1 MGVDYAPQMV
11 VLQMVKQ
18 IWMPKQTKWEASGK
32 VIAMV
37 RAHCSSPV
45 TLYSGFCTISKKA
58 QRIKGLIRPY
68 ISQKA
73 IKLLKCIIM
82 IIWAYSGPHFNPK
95 AI

>member
-1 MGVDYAPQMV
+1 MV
-11 VLQMVKQ
+11 QSLT
-18 IWMPKQTKWEASGK
+18 PKNSVVFGDPESGK
-32 VIAMV
+32 LTPQCKEVGTSRCAY
-37 RAHCSSPV
+37 HD
-45 TLYSGFCTISKKA
+45 ISKKA